1 VKWYQGKE
9 GDQRI
14 WFEPEEIE
22 QIAED
27 ELRKA
32 KQYPSATS
40 PVLDIERFLE
50 GHLKASLDQF
60 ADLEPDVL
68 GLTRFH
74 KGRPPA
80 VSINRDLPEA
90 ADTEAK
96 PGVVGRWRATL
107 AHESAHILL
116 HRMLFELNGNGQSK
130 TSADTSSGGHDAVMQ
145 CLKRD
150 VGPGGRS
157 SDWREVQAN
166 RGMAALLMPQRIF
179 SKVAQAKIDETN
191 LTELTPGSQSSRI
204 LAQQLAHHFSVS
216 KQAASIRLETLSL
229 ISSSN

>member
-1 VKWYQGKE
+1 MNWYLGKD

-40 PVLDIERFLE
+40 PILDIERFLE
-50 GHLKASLDQF
+50 GHLKASVDQF
-60 ADLEPDVL
+60 AELDPDVL

-80 VSINRDLPEA
+80 VLINRELTEA
-90 ADTEAK
+90 ADAKSK

-107 AHESAHILL
+107 AHEGAHIML
-116 HRMLFELNGNGQSK
+116 HRMLFELGGNGQDK
-130 TSADTSSGGHDAVMQ
+130 TSVVSSSGGRDAVMQ

-150 VGPGGRS
+150 VGPGSPS

-166 RGMAALLMPQRIF
+166 RGMAAVLMPQRIF
-179 SKVAQAKIDETN
+179 SKIARTRIAESN
-191 LTELTPGSQSSRI
+191 LSDLMPGSPSSRI
-204 LAQQLAHHFSVS
+204 LAEQLASHFNVS
-216 KQAASIRLETLSL
+216 KQAATIRLETLSL
-229 ISSSN
+229 IPSSK

>member
-1 VKWYQGKE
+1 
-9 GDQRI
+9 
-14 WFEPEEIE
+14 
-22 QIAED
+22 
-27 ELRKA
+27 
-32 KQYPSATS
+32 
-40 PVLDIERFLE
+40 
-50 GHLKASLDQF
+50 
-60 ADLEPDVL
+60 
-68 GLTRFH
+68 LT
-74 KGRPPA
+74 
-80 VSINRDLPEA
+80 EA